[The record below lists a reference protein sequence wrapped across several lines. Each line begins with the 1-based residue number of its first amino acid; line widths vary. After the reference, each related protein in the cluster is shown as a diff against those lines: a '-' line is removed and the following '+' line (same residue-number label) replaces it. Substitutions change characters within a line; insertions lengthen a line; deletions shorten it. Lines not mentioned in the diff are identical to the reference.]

1 MSKLPSLAQAIS
13 DLNESLA
20 MELVKL
26 RLDMGA
32 TPLDIVEE
40 CRTGMIAVGERY
52 SRGEYFLGDLVLS
65 AEIFHEIMQV
75 LAPALDKKVTHKPA
89 GKIVFGTVEG
99 DIHDIGKNI
108 TISLLRCHGFEVWDL
123 GVNVPP
129 DKFIHYLKETGASIL
144 CLSILLSSCF
154 EALQRTVNLVR
165 LFDSQR
171 RIKVLIGGMVNE
183 KVREYSGADE
193 WVTDARKGVTICQ
206 KWMGVL

>member
-1 MSKLPSLAQAIS
+1 MPSLAQAIS
-13 DLNESLA
+13 DLNESQV

-40 CRTGMIAVGERY
+40 CRNGMIAVGERY

-65 AEIFHEIMQV
+65 AEIFHEVMRL
-75 LAPALDKKVTHKPA
+75 LAPALDNKVSKKPA

-108 TISLLRCHGFEVWDL
+108 TISLLRCHGFEVCDL

-165 LFDSQR
+165 LFDSQKK
-171 RIKVLIGGMVNE
+171 IKILIGGQVNE
-183 KVREYSGADE
+183 KVRAYSGADE
-193 WVTDARKGVTICQ
+193 WVTDARRGVTICQ

>member
-1 MSKLPSLAQAIS
+1 MPSLAQAIS
-13 DLNESLA
+13 DLNESLV
-20 MELVKL
+20 MELVKY

-40 CRTGMIAVGERY
+40 CRNGMIEVGERY

-65 AEIFHEIMQV
+65 AEIFHEVMQV
-75 LAPALDKKVTHKPA
+75 LAPALDKKITHQPV

-129 DKFIHYLKETGASIL
+129 DKFIHCLKETGASIL

-154 EALQRTVNLVR
+154 EALQRTVSLVR
-165 LFDSQR
+165 LFDNQGK
-171 RIKVLIGGMVNE
+171 IKILIGGLVNE
-183 KVREYSGADE
+183 RVREYSGADG
-193 WVTDARKGVTICQ
+193 WVTDARKGVTVCQ

>member
-1 MSKLPSLAQAIS
+1 MPSLAQAIS
-13 DLNESLA
+13 DLNESLV

-26 RLDMGA
+26 RLEKGES
-32 TPLDIVEE
+32 PLDIVEE
-40 CRTGMIAVGERY
+40 CRNGMIAVGDRY

-75 LAPALDKKVTHKPA
+75 LNPMLDKKETRKPV

-108 TISLLRCHGFEVWDL
+108 TISLLRCHGFQVYDL

-129 DKFIHYLKETGASIL
+129 DKFIHSLKESEAGIL
-144 CLSILLSSCF
+144 CLSTLLSSCF
-154 EALQRTVNLVR
+154 ESLRRTVDLVR
-165 LFDSQR
+165 LFDGQG
-171 RIKVLIGGMVNE
+171 RIKVLIGGLVNE

-193 WVTDARKGVTICQ
+193 WVTDSRKGVIICQ
-206 KWMGVL
+206 KWNGVLQG